1 MLITVYSVAE
11 TDDVC
16 MVVKWRGRK
25 DNRSSILILL
35 VCICYLLATVWQRQ
49 MMCGSEVERK
59 KRQQEFN
66 STTLIL
72 LVCICHLP
80 ATVWQRQTMYGSEV
94 ERKNIQQEFDSTTL
108 ILFVCIC
115 YHLQCGR
122 DR

>member
-1 MLITVYSVAE
+1 
-11 TDDVC
+11 
-16 MVVKWRGRK
+16 
-25 DNRSSILILL
+25 
-35 VCICYLLATVWQRQ
+35 
-49 MMCGSEVERK
+49 MCGSEVERK

-108 ILFVCIC
+108 ILLVCIC
-115 YHLQCGR
+115 YLLATVWQRQMMCAW
-122 DR
+122 

>member
-1 MLITVYSVAE
+1 
-11 TDDVC
+11 
-16 MVVKWRGRK
+16 
-25 DNRSSILILL
+25 
-35 VCICYLLATVWQRQ
+35 
-49 MMCGSEVERK
+49 MCGSEVERK